1 METHAA
7 ATLFAGELCVSV
19 KPYFDLFLIV
29 ETVRRL
35 PFPVHGPVRMVLG
48 GEPDTVT
55 AVGQTHLFSVD
66 FQNPLQV
73 MNISD
78 CSITALINKKTHG
91 KDF

>member
-1 METHAA
+1 MCVYMETHAA

-78 CSITALINKKTHG
+78 C
-91 KDF
+91 